1 MVGVLEDPKSLFGT
15 VGYHRPVAYTV
26 INGEVVVRDG
36 RLVKIDEDLVVVKA
50 QALVEKLNNR

>member
-1 MVGVLEDPKSLFGT
+1 MFGT